1 MMDLP
6 EVKKGFTST
15 QCEKAMDI
23 KFYLF
28 STARKYLGIVL
39 HCQLEVLFHYL
50 FIVLELCCHRWEN
63 CQMGRWDTEVEAAS
77 GEKGEPCG
85 S

>member
-1 MMDLP
+1 MDLP
-6 EVKKGFTST
+6 EVKKVCIDSVRKGHRHKNF
-15 QCEKAMDI
+15 
-23 KFYLF
+23 LF